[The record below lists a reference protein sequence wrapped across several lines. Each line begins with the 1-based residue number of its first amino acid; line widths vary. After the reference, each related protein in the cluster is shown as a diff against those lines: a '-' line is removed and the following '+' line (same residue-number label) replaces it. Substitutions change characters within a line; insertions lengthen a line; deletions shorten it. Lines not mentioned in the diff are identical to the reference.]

1 MVLPER
7 AQGSTVGSGTVS
19 PLSQEATTRLI
30 RRLNALR
37 RVEANIN
44 LISGPLR
51 IPNILNRRG

>member
-19 PLSQEATTRLI
+19 PLNQEATTRLI

-51 IPNILNRRG
+51 ITKYLK